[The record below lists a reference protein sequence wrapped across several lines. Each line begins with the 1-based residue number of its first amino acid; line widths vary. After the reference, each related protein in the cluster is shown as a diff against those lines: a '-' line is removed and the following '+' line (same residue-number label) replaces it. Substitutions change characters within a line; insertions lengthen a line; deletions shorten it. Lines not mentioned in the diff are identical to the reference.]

1 MCVDLAYKYSI
12 KTMTNIKELF
22 YQSGYKNIYDID
34 DVFIVLDSD
43 WKKIAVSVSGGAD
56 SALLLFLLSSLID
69 KNNLSIEIN
78 VITNIRMWKSRPWQR
93 KNSLDVFNYIKD
105 RFPNIRFIRHENFI
119 APDLEYGNIGRTIKD
134 LNGNLKS
141 GDQISVIS
149 HAEYVCFTNNINAWF
164 AGITRNPSEIE
175 NGMDDRNFDFPGH
188 INDLITVKDTIHACH
203 PFRYVTKKWIMYQYR
218 KQELNDLLNI
228 TRSCEGDNNSYPD
241 IFKGLDYKSYKETD
255 TVPECGKCFWCRER
269 NWGLMYDHK

>member
-93 KNSLDVFNYIKD
+93 KNSLDVF
-105 RFPNIRFIRHENFI
+105 
-119 APDLEYGNIGRTIKD
+119 L
-134 LNGNLKS
+134 
-141 GDQISVIS
+141 
-149 HAEYVCFTNNINAWF
+149 
-164 AGITRNPSEIE
+164 
-175 NGMDDRNFDFPGH
+175 
-188 INDLITVKDTIHACH
+188 
-203 PFRYVTKKWIMYQYR
+203 
-218 KQELNDLLNI
+218 
-228 TRSCEGDNNSYPD
+228 
-241 IFKGLDYKSYKETD
+241 
-255 TVPECGKCFWCRER
+255 
-269 NWGLMYDHK
+269 